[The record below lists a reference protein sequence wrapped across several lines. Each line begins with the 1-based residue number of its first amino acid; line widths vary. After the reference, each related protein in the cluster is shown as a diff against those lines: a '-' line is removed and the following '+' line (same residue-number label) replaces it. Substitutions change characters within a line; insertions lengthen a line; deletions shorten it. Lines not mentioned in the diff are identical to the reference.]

1 MTRSVLVFGDSNT
14 HGTVPMES
22 LSDIRRYPRGT
33 RWPDIMAAELGADWD
48 VVAEGHPGRTSVFDD
63 PVDGVHKSGLRVI
76 ASLLESHR
84 PLDLVIVMLGTND
97 TKARFAFSA
106 IDIAHG
112 ILRLA
117 DTILRSTAGPE
128 NGAPRVLLAAPVPI
142 LETGCLAQMF
152 AGGAARSQAL
162 AAELA
167 TVARALGTGL
177 IDLAPVAEVSPVDG
191 IHLAPEAHEAVGR
204 AMADAVR
211 EMF

>member
-14 HGTVPMES
+14 HGTVPMEH
-22 LSDIRRYPRGT
+22 LADIRRYPRGT

-106 IDIAHG
+106 LDIAHG

-128 NGAPRVLLAAPVPI
+128 NGAPRVLLASPVPI
-142 LETGCLAQMF
+142 NETGCLAQMF

-162 AAELA
+162 ASELA
-167 TVARALGTGL
+167 TVSRALGAGF

-191 IHLAPEAHEAVGR
+191 IHLAPDAHEAVGR
-204 AMADAVR
+204 AMAGAVR